1 MCYIFVG
8 MVLLE
13 LSGNRIFG
21 GVLRL
26 MLKNV
31 KKSSKNLL
39 LYNSDLQTVNK
50 SVEKF
55 LKKSCK
61 NIWWI
66 RKKAPTLHP
75 QNGNVLWLLNDN
87 FSRAV
92 GLKRWFEKKTEK
104 KVVEKFGSSKNS
116 LYLCSPF
123 SI

>member
-8 MVLLE
+8 VVLLE

-26 MLKNV
+26 VLKNV
-31 KKSSKNLL
+31 KKSSKILPS
-39 LYNSDLQTVNK
+39 YISDLQVVNK

-66 RKKAPTLHP
+66 RKKAATLHP
-75 QNGNVLWLLNDN
+75 QNRNVLYFKWQLFPMGGASCSLFLTGR
-87 FSRAV
+87 FSTR
-92 GLKRWFEKKTEK
+92 K
-104 KVVEKFGSSKNS
+104 
-116 LYLCSPF
+116 
-123 SI
+123 